1 MFWLIGVIIGWFGTK
16 SFWGSLFGYMIGS
29 AIDRIR
35 SQGKPNPF
43 SQQNQRQSGRT
54 AQDIY
59 EHYQRRAQQSQ
70 DMQSI
75 LMAFSAAVMKA
86 DGKVLK
92 VELNYVKSF
101 FHQQFGPRFT
111 PEHLQVLKD
120 YLDKD
125 IPLSQICQDMRYQT
139 TLEVRMQI
147 VHYLF
152 GIAKS
157 DNSVSSAEMT
167 VISNIAMM
175 LGIPQREFESLMNMN
190 VRNTDSDYKV
200 LGIDANASD
209 DEVKKAY
216 RDMAKKFHP
225 DRVAQ
230 MGEEHQKSANE
241 KFQKIQEAYEA
252 IKKKRGFK

>member
-1 MFWLIGVIIGWFGTK
+1 MLWILGIIIGWVATK
-16 SFWGSLFGYMIGS
+16 SFWGAIFGYMIGS

-35 SQGKPNPF
+35 NQGKTQPF
-43 SQQNQRQSGRT
+43 SRPNENRRSHQDMYEHFQRRTQQT
-54 AQDIY
+54 QDI
-59 EHYQRRAQQSQ
+59 QT
-70 DMQSI
+70 I

-92 VELNYVKSF
+92 VELNYVKAF

-111 PEHLQVLKD
+111 TQHLQVLRD

-139 TLEVRMQI
+139 TLEVRMQV

-157 DNSVSSAEMT
+157 DSNVSTAEMN
-167 VISNIAMM
+167 VISNISMM
-175 LGIPQREFESLMNMN
+175 LGIPQMEFESMKNMF

-200 LGIDANASD
+200 LGIETSATD

-216 RDMAKKFHP
+216 REMAKKFHP

-230 MGEEHQKSANE
+230 MGEEHQKGAKE

>member
-1 MFWLIGVIIGWFGTK
+1 MFWIVGIFIGWFTTK
-16 SFWGSLFGYMIGS
+16 SFWGAIFGYMIGS

-35 SQGKPNPF
+35 SQGKPNTYKK
-43 SQQNQRQSGRT
+43 QAQNGRT

-59 EHYQRRAQQSQ
+59 EHYQRRAQQTQ
-70 DMQSI
+70 DIQSI

-92 VELNYVKSF
+92 VELDYVKSF
-101 FHQQFGPRFT
+101 FNQQFGPRFT
-111 PEHLQVLKD
+111 TQHLQKLKD
-120 YLDKD
+120 YLETDV
-125 IPLSQICQDMRYQT
+125 PLSQICQDMRHQT
-139 TLEVRMQI
+139 SLEVRMQV

-152 GIAKS
+152 GIARS
-157 DNSVSSAEMT
+157 DNSVSTAEMN
-167 VISNIAMM
+167 VIANIAMM
-175 LGIPQREFESLMNMN
+175 LGIPQMEFESMKNMF
-190 VRNTDSDYKV
+190 VRDTDSDFKV
-200 LGIDANASD
+200 LGISSSATD

-216 RDMAKKFHP
+216 REMAKKFHP

-230 MGEEHQKSANE
+230 MGEEHQKGANE